1 MRDFLLE
8 HPGGNKMSEKKIVFF
23 DIDGTL
29 YDENKQLPES
39 TKKAIGDL
47 RAKGHYV
54 AIATGRAPFLFKDL
68 REELNIDTYVC
79 FNGSLVVI
87 DNKVVS
93 KTTLDTES
101 LEKLVDHSSKK
112 QHPLVF
118 MDPDDMR
125 TNVESH
131 PHVEES
137 MGTLKCYQPQH
148 DASYYVDR
156 EIIQTLL
163 FCTEDE
169 EVEYENLFPKFDF
182 VRWHPLSVD
191 VLPVNGSKA
200 KGVETA
206 MKHLGF
212 AKEDVYAFGDG
223 LNDIEM
229 LSFVENSVAMGN
241 AHQEVQEAAKHITKH
256 VNEDGIEHGLKLVG
270 LL

>member
-1 MRDFLLE
+1 
-8 HPGGNKMSEKKIVFF
+8 MSEKKIVFF

-29 YDENKQLPES
+29 YDENKQLPVS
-39 TKKAIGDL
+39 TKKAIEDL
-47 RAKGHYV
+47 KAKGHYV

-79 FNGSLVVI
+79 FNGSLVVV
-87 DNKVVS
+87 DNEVVS
-93 KTTLDTES
+93 KTLLDKDS
-101 LEKLVDHSSKK
+101 LEKLVEYSSSK

-118 MDPDDMR
+118 MDPDDMK
-125 TNVESH
+125 TNIESH

-137 MGTLKCYQPQH
+137 MGTLKCYQPEH
-148 DASYYVDR
+148 DADYHVNR

-163 FCTEDE
+163 FCTDSE
-169 EVEYENLFPKFDF
+169 EAEYVHAFPKFDF

-191 VLPVNGSKA
+191 VLPANGSKA
-200 KGVETA
+200 RGVE
-206 MKHLGF
+206 MVMNYLGF

-229 LSFVENSVAMGN
+229 LQFVENSVAMGN
-241 AHQEVQEAAKHITKH
+241 AHEEVKNAAKHLTKH
-256 VNEDGIEHGLKLVG
+256 VNEDGIEHGLKMLG